1 MKINCRKSIL
11 LLGAIFAAVFFASCQ
26 NPFLIDATKLYKVSF
41 ETNCSEQIESY
52 RTASVEKIR
61 ELQKEDAAF
70 VGWYT
75 NSSFTGEAITFPY
88 ELNADTT
95 LYAKWN
101 QKYTVVFQTNG
112 GTEIASY
119 KTDAIK
125 ESPDTTRE
133 GYAFAGWY
141 ESEDFGGEAVSFP
154 YQLTQKTILY
164 AKWLKIYTVNFETN
178 GGTELQ
184 SYEVSILTT
193 SPTTTRSGYNFV
205 GWYKESSLVNLVTF
219 PYTLIAD
226 TTLYARWEDAS
237 NAIYTVEHYQQN
249 TDLGGYSLIKTEKI
263 SGEAGNQTEAR
274 AQSYTGFTNKVF
286 SQPTIAEDNSTV
298 VKIYY
303 DRNKYTVTFDANGG
317 SGNTVTQE
325 FYYGVIQAL
334 TENTYTFPGYT
345 FSGWATKADGTVT
358 YTDSANYNAT
368 GDATLFAKWEVAP
381 VNYTVEHYQQT
392 ISVGNNYTL
401 FETETLSAPTGSA
414 TQASAKT
421 YTGFTA
427 QSFSQATVSGNGSTV
442 VKIYYNRNTY
452 TVTFDANGGS
462 GTMSEQTFYYGVT
475 QNLSANTFEREG
487 YTFEG
492 WTLVSDGKSVYSDK
506 ESISDVATDTTL
518 YAVWFYGSVVT
529 ATTVS
534 ELDLTNL
541 TDAYTIKVTGNI
553 TQSDLVA
560 LAGKMA
566 NATAEITLDLSQ
578 TNLTTISCTTTYTSI
593 FEKCEKLQTIILPKT
608 METIGLRAFSQC
620 SGLTNINIPAN
631 IKTIGAAS
639 FYGSAITSINID
651 GAETIGINAFNGCEN
666 LKTAILKNINK
677 ISESAFYHSG
687 IEMLEI
693 DNVRTIEPSAFSNCA
708 SLKSATIKNVDTLGK
723 SSFGGNN
730 ALTNVH
736 LSNIGEIGEKAFG
749 YYSPDGACA
758 SLASVTLSNI
768 TSIGAWAFANCTS
781 LDSVTM
787 TNVTSIGESSF
798 CRCKSLA
805 SINIDA
811 EMIGKYAF
819 AGCSILS
826 NVIIGKKVSTIE
838 NSEDSDYYSSYY
850 RVFDACNALSSVS
863 FLDATNWFY
872 DKSSESYSIDVT
884 NAVNNARIMSGS
896 YGSSYSKYKWY
907 KKTE

>member
-11 LLGAIFAAVFFASCQ
+11 LFGAIFAAVFFASCQ
-26 NPFLIDATKLYKVSF
+26 NPFLIEATKLYKVSF

-75 NSSFTGEAITFPY
+75 NSSFKGEAITFPY
-88 ELNADTT
+88 ELGEDTT

-141 ESEDFGGEAVSFP
+141 ESEDFGGEAISFP

-205 GWYKESSLVNLVTF
+205 GWYKESALVNLVTF

-249 TDLGGYSLIKTEKI
+249 TDLDGYSLIKTEKI

-286 SQPTIAEDNSTV
+286 SQPAIAEDNSTV

-414 TQASAKT
+414 THASAKT

-427 QSFSQATVSGNGSTV
+427 QSFSQETVSGNGSTV

-452 TVTFDANGGS
+452 TVAFDANGGS

-566 NATAEITLDLSQ
+566 KATAKITLDLSQ
-578 TNLTTISCTTTYTSI
+578 TNLTTISSTSDSKSI
-593 FEKCEKLQTIILPKT
+593 FASCTKLTEIVLPET
-608 METIGLRAFSQC
+608 MTTIGSYAFYRT
-620 SGLTNINIPAN
+620 GLKNITIPTSV
-631 IKTIGAAS
+631 KTIGAYAFS
-639 FYGSAITSINID
+639 SSAITSINID
-651 GAETIGINAFNGCEN
+651 GVDTIGE
-666 LKTAILKNINK
+666 
-677 ISESAFYHSG
+677 H
-687 IEMLEI
+687 
-693 DNVRTIEPSAFSNCA
+693 AFS
-708 SLKSATIKNVDTLGK
+708 SSA
-723 SSFGGNN
+723 
-730 ALTNVH
+730 
-736 LSNIGEIGEKAFG
+736 
-749 YYSPDGACA
+749 
-758 SLASVTLSNI
+758 I
-768 TSIGAWAFANCTS
+768 T
-781 LDSVTM
+781 
-787 TNVTSIGESSF
+787 
-798 CRCKSLA
+798 
-805 SINIDA
+805 SINIDGVDTIGELA
-811 EMIGKYAF
+811 FSSNKKLSIVTLKNISNINYGAFLYCEALENLTVDSVGTIGGYVFSGCIALSCVSLVNVTTVGQNAFKNCTKLSSVTIDAITIEREAFSGCTVLSSVTIGKRVTAIENYYYTNSSTNETTYCKVF
-819 AGCSILS
+819 EGCSALTS
-826 NVIIGKKVSTIE
+826 VTFLDTE
-838 NSEDSDYYSSYY
+838 NWYYSSSYSPSLD
-850 RVFDACNALSSVS
+850 VSNA
-863 FLDATNWFY
+863 ATNASRL
-872 DKSSESYSIDVT
+872 K
-884 NAVNNARIMSGS
+884 NNACGQ
-896 YGSSYSKYKWY
+896 YKWY

>member
-1 MKINCRKSIL
+1 MKINCRKSML
-11 LLGAIFAAVFFASCQ
+11 LLGVIFAAVFFASCQ

-70 VGWYT
+70 IGWYT

-164 AKWLKIYTVNFETN
+164 AKWLKIYTVSFETN

-205 GWYKESSLVNLVTF
+205 GWYKESALVNLVTF

-286 SQPTIAEDNSTV
+286 SQSTIAEDNSTV
-298 VKIYY
+298 LQIYY

-345 FSGWATKADGTVT
+345 FSGWATEADGTVT

-392 ISVGNNYTL
+392 TSLGNNYEL

-442 VKIYYNRNTY
+442 VKIYYNRNPY
-452 TVTFDANGGS
+452 TVTFDANGGT
-462 GTMSEQTFYYGVT
+462 GTMSGQTFYYGVT

-492 WTLVSDGKSVYSDK
+492 WALASDGKSVYADE

-560 LAGKMA
+560 LAEKMA
-566 NATAEITLDLSQ
+566 DATAEITLDLSQ
-578 TNLTTISCTTTYTSI
+578 TNLTTISSTSDSKSI
-593 FEKCEKLQTIILPKT
+593 FASCTKLTEIVLPET
-608 METIGLRAFSQC
+608 MTTIGSYAFYRT
-620 SGLTNINIPAN
+620 GLKNITIPTSV
-631 IKTIGAAS
+631 KTIGAYAFS
-639 FYGSAITSINID
+639 ESAIISINID
-651 GAETIGINAFNGCEN
+651 GVDTIGEYAFYNCNKLKSVVLKNVSTIGEYAFADYYSAKSILESVEIENIGTLGSNAFECNKK
-666 LKTAILKNINK
+666 LSIVTLKNISK
-677 ISESAFYHSG
+677 IDYGAFYSCESLENLTVDNVETISYYVFYGCTALSYVSLFNVTTVEQSAFKNCTNLSSVT
-687 IEMLEI
+687 I
-693 DNVRTIEPSAFSNCA
+693 DAITIKQEAFSGC
-708 SLKSATIKNVDTLGK
+708 TI
-723 SSFGGNN
+723 
-730 ALTNVH
+730 
-736 LSNIGEIGEKAFG
+736 LS
-749 YYSPDGACA
+749 
-758 SLASVTLSNI
+758 SVT
-768 TSIGAWAFANCTS
+768 IGKR
-781 LDSVTM
+781 
-787 TNVTSIGESSF
+787 VTSIENYYHTNSITNETTY
-798 CRCKSLA
+798 CKVF
-805 SINIDA
+805 
-811 EMIGKYAF
+811 E
-819 AGCSILS
+819 GCSALTS
-826 NVIIGKKVSTIE
+826 VTFLDTE
-838 NSEDSDYYSSYY
+838 NWYYSSSYSPSLD
-850 RVFDACNALSSVS
+850 VSNA
-863 FLDATNWFY
+863 ATNASRL
-872 DKSSESYSIDVT
+872 K
-884 NAVNNARIMSGS
+884 NNA
-896 YGSSYSKYKWY
+896 YGQYKWY

>member
-11 LLGAIFAAVFFASCQ
+11 LFGAIFAAVFFASCQ
-26 NPFLIDATKLYKVSF
+26 NPFLIGETKLYKVSF

-88 ELNADTT
+88 ELGEDTT

-164 AKWLKIYTVNFETN
+164 AKWLKIYTVSFETN

-205 GWYKESSLVNLVTF
+205 GWYKESALVNLVTF

-286 SQPTIAEDNSTV
+286 SQSTIAEDNSTV
-298 VKIYY
+298 LQIYY

-345 FSGWATKADGTVT
+345 FSGWATEADGTVT

-421 YTGFTA
+421 YAGFTS

-442 VKIYYNRNTY
+442 VKIYYNRNPY
-452 TVTFDANGGS
+452 TVTFDANGGT
-462 GTMSEQTFYYGVT
+462 GTMSGQTFYYGVT

-487 YTFEG
+487 YSFEG
-492 WTLVSDGKSVYSDK
+492 WSLVSDGKSVYSDK
-506 ESISDVATDTTL
+506 ESVSDVATDTTL
-518 YAVWFYGSVVT
+518 YAVWFYGS
-529 ATTVS
+529 TVKAS
-534 ELDLTNL
+534 DISNLDLTSL

-566 NATAEITLDLSQ
+566 NATADITLDLSQ
-578 TNLTTISCTTTYTSI
+578 TNLTTISCTNTYTSI
-593 FEKCEKLQTIILPKT
+593 FEECTNFHSVL
-608 METIGLRAFSQC
+608 GLH
-620 SGLTNINIPAN
+620 
-631 IKTIGAAS
+631 
-639 FYGSAITSINID
+639 TSI
-651 GAETIGINAFNGCEN
+651 FPQ
-666 LKTAILKNINK
+666 
-677 ISESAFYHSG
+677 
-687 IEMLEI
+687 ML
-693 DNVRTIEPSAFSNCA
+693 R
-708 SLKSATIKNVDTLGK
+708 
-723 SSFGGNN
+723 
-730 ALTNVH
+730 
-736 LSNIGEIGEKAFG
+736 
-749 YYSPDGACA
+749 
-758 SLASVTLSNI
+758 
-768 TSIGAWAFANCTS
+768 
-781 LDSVTM
+781 
-787 TNVTSIGESSF
+787 
-798 CRCKSLA
+798 R
-805 SINIDA
+805 
-811 EMIGKYAF
+811 
-819 AGCSILS
+819 
-826 NVIIGKKVSTIE
+826 
-838 NSEDSDYYSSYY
+838 
-850 RVFDACNALSSVS
+850 
-863 FLDATNWFY
+863 
-872 DKSSESYSIDVT
+872 
-884 NAVNNARIMSGS
+884 
-896 YGSSYSKYKWY
+896 
-907 KKTE
+907 

>member
-1 MKINCRKSIL
+1 MKINCRKSML
-11 LLGAIFAAVFFASCQ
+11 LLGVIFAAVFFASCQ

-164 AKWLKIYTVNFETN
+164 AKWLKIYTVSFETN

-193 SPTTTRSGYNFV
+193 SPTTTRSGYNFI
-205 GWYKESSLVNLVTF
+205 GWYKESALVNLVTF

-286 SQPTIAEDNSTV
+286 SQSTIAEDNSTV
-298 VKIYY
+298 LQIYY

-392 ISVGNNYTL
+392 TSLGNNYEL

-560 LAGKMA
+560 LAEKMA
-566 NATAEITLDLSQ
+566 DATAEITLDLSE
-578 TNLTTISCTTTYTSI
+578 TTGLITISSAGSSKSI
-593 FEKCEKLQTIILPKT
+593 FANCSIPFSIILPNT
-608 METIGLRAFSQC
+608 VTTIASCAF
-620 SGLTNINIPAN
+620 
-631 IKTIGAAS
+631 
-639 FYGSAITSINID
+639 
-651 GAETIGINAFNGCEN
+651 
-666 LKTAILKNINK
+666 
-677 ISESAFYHSG
+677 
-687 IEMLEI
+687 
-693 DNVRTIEPSAFSNCA
+693 
-708 SLKSATIKNVDTLGK
+708 
-723 SSFGGNN
+723 
-730 ALTNVH
+730 
-736 LSNIGEIGEKAFG
+736 GEIVKCCGLKFEPA
-749 YYSPDGACA
+749 
-758 SLASVTLSNI
+758 
-768 TSIGAWAFANCTS
+768 
-781 LDSVTM
+781 
-787 TNVTSIGESSF
+787 
-798 CRCKSLA
+798 
-805 SINIDA
+805 
-811 EMIGKYAF
+811 
-819 AGCSILS
+819 
-826 NVIIGKKVSTIE
+826 
-838 NSEDSDYYSSYY
+838 
-850 RVFDACNALSSVS
+850 
-863 FLDATNWFY
+863 
-872 DKSSESYSIDVT
+872 
-884 NAVNNARIMSGS
+884 
-896 YGSSYSKYKWY
+896 
-907 KKTE
+907 